1 MAGSEGR
8 RFLAGAGSG
17 DPGLL
22 ALKARRWPET
32 AETSRNRP
40 VSRATHPQA
49 PPDVPSTPAGGR
61 PGACRAE
68 RAARFPKRG
77 AAVALMLWP
86 LGASSGEPPDV
97 RQAELLNMLRHDCG
111 ACHGLRLDGGLGPPL
126 TAEALAGIA
135 PAALA
140 RIILEGRPG
149 TPMPPW
155 KALLGPGE
163 VRWMVRAMQTGRAG
177 E

>member
-1 MAGSEGR
+1 
-8 RFLAGAGSG
+8 
-17 DPGLL
+17 
-22 ALKARRWPET
+22 
-32 AETSRNRP
+32 
-40 VSRATHPQA
+40 
-49 PPDVPSTPAGGR
+49 
-61 PGACRAE
+61 
-68 RAARFPKRG
+68 
-77 AAVALMLWP
+77 MLWP
-86 LGASSGEPPDV
+86 LGASSGEPPDA

-126 TAEALAGIA
+126 TAEALAGAA